1 MYDSMCVW
9 AVGGGATRP
18 TLNIH
23 FIMIKTLC
31 LCFQSESLCVQEKV
45 DGDRGEF
52 VVIK

>member
-9 AVGGGATRP
+9 AAGVGATRP